1 MDLLKNNTSLKK
13 YFGIIKTKKHRP
25 PRASLTQGRPTS
37 AVNTGSGNWGP
48 PRVRATPSK
57 HSCRDHDAAL
67 TGRQECTRTASLCPW
82 KGFSCVT
89 WIICLLSFLLLYKV
103 PSWFR
108 EAVAP
113 RGQRWRPAWNMFEWD
128 IGFFSPCD
136 KKSGASVLC
145 GQICIYRTKNTSNW
159 EEACLIS
166 RSDSLHVFVL

>member
-89 WIICLLSFLLLYKV
+89 WIIYFHSYCFIRCPPGSERQSRPGDRDGDRLGTCLSGISDSFLLVTK
-103 PSWFR
+103 SQ
-108 EAVAP
+108 
-113 RGQRWRPAWNMFEWD
+113 GQVYFVDKSAYTEPKILQTGKRP
-128 IGFFSPCD
+128 
-136 KKSGASVLC
+136 VL
-145 GQICIYRTKNTSNW
+145 
-159 EEACLIS
+159 
-166 RSDSLHVFVL
+166 